1 MRLVTLTSALAL
13 FATGAFAGETAYS
26 SQSEP
31 MVSGAAAMGD
41 TAAWLIP
48 LIAIALIVLA
58 SGSCRYRKGPAT
70 FVRLGYNS
78 CWD

>member
-1 MRLVTLTSALAL
+1 MKLLTMTSAFAL
-13 FATGAFAGETAYS
+13 LVSGAFAGETAYS

-58 SGSCRYRKGPAT
+58 SGEGKKPPIKK
-70 FVRLGYNS
+70 
-78 CWD
+78 